1 MKKLTFLSVIMGMYF
16 VCINGCTSDNPDECD
31 IYCHELTACS
41 ETLDLPFSNARCE
54 RDCRDDRQAYE
65 LVNCDDEFVDYL
77 DCRSDL
83 SCTEQNDVGNE
94 CADEIDD
101 LNRCLD

>member
-1 MKKLTFLSVIMGMYF
+1 MKKLMSLALIMGMYGLF
-16 VCINGCTSDNPDECD
+16 IIGCSSDEPDECD
-31 IYCHELTACS
+31 IYCHELTNCS
-41 ETLDLPFSNARCE
+41 ETLGFPFSNARCE

-65 LVNCDDEFVDYL
+65 LIRCDDEYLDYL

-83 SCTEQNDVGNE
+83 SCTEQNDVGNK

-101 LNRCLD
+101 LNHCLD